1 MHCIKLIGLFCTI
14 FFAIFLTANV
24 VAQQTTPDETDT
36 NTPAESRF
44 LSNIRQLTYDGK
56 RAGEGYFSEDGNA
69 LIFQSEREPD
79 NPFYQ
84 IYLLNLLT
92 GDTQRV
98 SPVSGKQL
106 VPSSDRGPMRCL
118 RLDTPRRFCESK
130 TGRRIAIPGIWT
142 RASLQLGLR

>member
-1 MHCIKLIGLFCTI
+1 MRCIKLIGLFCTI
-14 FFAIFLTANV
+14 FFAIFVANGV
-24 VAQQTTPDETDT
+24 VAQRTTADGTET
-36 NTPAESRF
+36 NTPPESRF

-92 GDTQRV
+92 GDTHRV
-98 SPVSGKQL
+98 STGIGENDLCLLPTG
-106 VPSSDRGPMRCL
+106 DR
-118 RLDTPRRFCESK
+118 
-130 TGRRIAIPGIWT
+130 
-142 RASLQLGLR
+142 